1 MSPAV
6 EKQITD
12 AEQKLVVL
20 IREIH
25 NTPTMERVNLWIA
38 RMTKDRK
45 LSEFIHDANVP
56 PKDRVAVARSLVDIL
71 LTKQYERLPELKPM
85 ENANHPPASKTPTP
99 APASSPSI
107 ASVPSQER
115 TAEPPDMPAPDEL
128 RAEIRRQVRAE
139 FADLLERIAKVL
151 RE

>member
-1 MSPAV
+1 MNPAV

-56 PKDRVAVARSLVDIL
+56 AKDRVAVARSLVDIL
-71 LTKQYERLPELKPM
+71 LTKQYDRLPELKPA
-85 ENANHPPASKTPTP
+85 ETVTTPPTLKTPSP
-99 APASSPSI
+99 APASSTPL
-107 ASVPSQER
+107 ASTPTAER
-115 TAEPPDMPAPDEL
+115 PAEPPEVPAPDEL
-128 RAEIRRQVRAE
+128 RAEIRRQVRHE